1 MEAVVNSENN
11 KKVCLTNSVGKVV
24 RTLPLPNTDKM
35 IVVRNPD
42 DFRLLFRPAHEKN
55 LLQGQGWEVLKE
67 ITCEEALKG
76 TVKLTPELSLVSY
89 SEDVIVDPKSKDDDD
104 SITRKSALLSILLG
118 LLLVSLMLNMP
129 KPTPVEVKEELK
141 QQVVKIIK
149 QQKEE
154 VIKIKQQ
161 MATSRETPQTKQPQ
175 TKSTQAIKRMGALAA
190 LGSLS
195 NGNQQG
201 GLDLGAVQKSAG
213 PGLGGTQGSGGVQT
227 SLYAKGIVSAPLG
240 VGGNLNGAGGY
251 GTKGAGG
258 GKAGYGKLSLV
269 GSAGTSVVP
278 VGTEVISGGGLSN
291 EDIFAVIRRNSG
303 QIRFCYEQGLQSDPK
318 LKGTVSTSFTINA
331 NGQVAAISI
340 AGTTLNSK
348 LVEDCISLRIKSWK
362 FPLPQG
368 GKSISVQVPFNL
380 TKQGQGQG

>member
-1 MEAVVNSENN
+1 MEAVVHSENN
-11 KKVCLTNSVGKVV
+11 QKVCLTNSSGKVI
-24 RTLPLPNTDKM
+24 RTLPLPNADKM
-35 IVVRNPD
+35 IIVRNPED
-42 DFRLLFRPAHEKN
+42 QRLLFRPVNEKEI
-55 LLQGQGWEVLKE
+55 LTAQGWEVLKE
-67 ITCEEALKG
+67 ITCDEVLKAS
-76 TVKLTPELSLVSY
+76 VKLTPELTLVSY
-89 SEDVIVDPKSKDDDD
+89 SDDVSVDPKLEEDDN
-104 SITRKSALLSILLG
+104 STFKKSALLSILLG
-118 LLLVSLMLNMP
+118 LLFLSIMLNMP
-129 KPTPVEVKEELK
+129 KPTPIEVEEEVK

-149 QQKEE
+149 KQKAE
-154 VIKIKQQ
+154 VIKLNQ
-161 MATSRETPQTKQPQ
+161 MATSRETPQNKQPV

-195 NGNQQG
+195 NSKQMG

-213 PGLGGTQGSGGVQT
+213 PGMGGTQGSGGVQT
-227 SLYAKGIVSAPLG
+227 SLYAKGIISAPLG

-269 GSAGTSVVP
+269 GSAGTSVIP

-291 EDIFAVIRRNSG
+291 EDIFAVIRRNAG

-318 LKGTVSTSFTINA
+318 LKGTVSTNFTINA